1 MLARWL
7 TTTLPAITLPETID
21 TICTHS
27 VTSLTGAHT
36 TVVTARPCRAP
47 HQTISDV
54 GLIGGGQI
62 PRPGEVSLAHHG
74 GRFLDEWPECRRHV
88 LDVLR
93 SRGRRASQ
101 QYNLPHVLNLMLAE
115 LARPM
120 MAVRDAGSAR

>member
-1 MLARWL
+1 MLARRL

-54 GLIGGGQI
+54 GLIGGV
-62 PRPGEVSLAHHG
+62 PRA
-74 GRFLDEWPECRRHV
+74 
-88 LDVLR
+88 
-93 SRGRRASQ
+93 
-101 QYNLPHVLNLMLAE
+101 
-115 LARPM
+115 
-120 MAVRDAGSAR
+120 DAGRSIAGPQWRALPG

>member
-1 MLARWL
+1 MLARRL

-54 GLIGGGQI
+54 GLIGGGHI
-62 PRPGEVSLAHHG
+62 PMPGEVSRAHHG
-74 GRFLDEWPECRRHV
+74 LLFLDARPECRRHV
-88 LDVLR
+88 LEVLHQPLEE
-93 SRGRRASQ
+93 GVAQ
-101 QYNLPHVLNLMLAE
+101 LHE
-115 LARPM
+115 LEC
-120 MAVRDAGSAR
+120 